1 MPKITFGSLD
11 ELLALKGTEVVV
23 SDWLEITQERVDRFA
38 QATDD
43 HQWIHVDPE
52 RARRESPFGAPIAHG
67 FLTLSLLSKFINESI
82 DFGPSRMG
90 VNYGSNRV
98 RFTDPVPVGSKI
110 RARLKLVGVDPIQGG
125 VQLTWDVTVEREGS
139 AKPCLVA
146 EWLSRRYE

>member
-110 RARLKLVGVDPIQGG
+110 RARLKLAGVDPIKGG

>member
-1 MPKITFGSLD
+1 MPKVTFGSLD

-98 RFTDPVPVGSKI
+98 RFTDPVPVGARI
-110 RARLKLVGVDPIQGG
+110 RARLKLAGVDPIKGG
-125 VQLTWDVTVEREGS
+125 VQLTWDVTVEREGA

>member
-1 MPKITFGSLD
+1 MPKVTFGSLD

-98 RFTDPVPVGSKI
+98 RFTDPVPVGARI
-110 RARLKLVGVDPIQGG
+110 RARLKLAGVDPIKGG
-125 VQLTWDVTVEREGS
+125 VQLTWDVTVERDGA

>member
-1 MPKITFGSLD
+1 MPKVTFGSLD

-98 RFTDPVPVGSKI
+98 RFTDPVPVGSKL
-110 RARLKLVGVDPIQGG
+110 RARLKLAGVDPIKGG

>member
-43 HQWIHVDPE
+43 HQWIHIDPE

-110 RARLKLVGVDPIQGG
+110 RARLKLAGVDPIKGG

>member
-1 MPKITFGSLD
+1 MPKVTFGSLD

-110 RARLKLVGVDPIQGG
+110 RARLKLAGVDPIQGG
-125 VQLTWDVTVEREGS
+125 VQLTWDVTVERDGS